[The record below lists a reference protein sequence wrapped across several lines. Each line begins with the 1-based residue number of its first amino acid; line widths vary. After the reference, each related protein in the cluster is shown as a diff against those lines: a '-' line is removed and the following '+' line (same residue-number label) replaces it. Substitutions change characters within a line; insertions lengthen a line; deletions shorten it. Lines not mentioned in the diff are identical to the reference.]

1 MQILFF
7 NISGS
12 EFFDLYVVE
21 AASGLPE
28 FLRKTWQTARL
39 HLELY
44 GRLINIERVQEP
56 TADAIETVMLAA
68 DDHAMNEKVRY

>member
-1 MQILFF
+1 MFF

-28 FLRKTWQTARL
+28 FLRKTWQTERL